1 MINQKALN
9 DREIE
14 NIIRNMLK
22 ENSPINLASV
32 DSYSRKNPS
41 FYTLIYIKIYG
52 KHDNNGAYFNKAGNL
67 YSKITCE

>member
-9 DREIE
+9 DREIG
-14 NIIRNMLK
+14 NIIKNMLK
-22 ENSPINLASV
+22 ENQPINPASV

-52 KHDNNGAYFNKAGNL
+52 KHGAYFNKAGNL

>member
-1 MINQKALN
+1 MLNQKALSN
-9 DREIE
+9 REIG
-14 NIIRNMLK
+14 NIIRNMRK
-22 ENSPINLASV
+22 ENLAINLASV

-52 KHDNNGAYFNKAGNL
+52 KHGAYFNKAGNL